1 MLFNSYIFIFLF
13 LPLVLFGYYGLNY
26 LKQYKLA
33 LSFLTVMSMWFCGY
47 MNSNYLLIL
56 VISIF
61 INFILIEVMSRTKGK
76 LVHKSLLIAG
86 LLWNI
91 GALLYFKYFNFFVE
105 NINTVFK
112 TDIAFLEL
120 ILPLGISFYTFQQ
133 LSYVI
138 DYYRGESEKY
148 DLLEYTAYVTFFP
161 KLIQGP
167 IVYHHELIPQ
177 FRKEENRRLEYDN
190 LSKGIYAFALG
201 LAKKVLLADTLSK
214 IVAIGYDN
222 INELNVTST
231 LLVMICYSL
240 QIYFDFSGYCD
251 MASGIGYFFN
261 IELPINFD
269 SPYKAQSIIDFWS
282 RWHMTLTRFFTK
294 YVYIPL
300 GGNRK
305 GKIRTYINVIIVF
318 LVSGFWHGASWSFIL
333 WGAMHGVLNVVE
345 RWKPVKTV
353 LAKIPKVIRVAGTFA
368 FATFAWSLFRA
379 DSVEQAK
386 RLWNRLFVT
395 DWGAIYAPM
404 ADVFND
410 MTEIKLLYKIGLS
423 GVITSYPGL
432 LLVLFVVVM
441 LFACFF
447 MKNTQEKVKE
457 MKFTNGRILI
467 VVLLMV
473 WSILSL
479 TEVSEFLYVN
489 F

>member
-13 LPLVLFGYYGLNY
+13 LPLVLLGYYGLNY
-26 LKQYKLA
+26 LKQHKLA
-33 LSFLTVMSMWFCGY
+33 LSFLTGMSMWFCGY
-47 MNSNYLLIL
+47 MNPNYLLVL
-56 VISIF
+56 LISIF

-76 LVHKSLLIAG
+76 LGRKSLLIAG

-91 GALLYFKYFNFFVE
+91 GELLYFKYFNFFVE
-105 NINTVFK
+105 NINAIFK

-305 GKIRTYINVIIVF
+305 GTIRTYINVIIVF
-318 LVSGFWHGASWSFIL
+318 LVSGFWHGANWSYIL

-353 LAKIPKVIRVAGTFA
+353 LAKIPKTIRVIGTFTYV
-368 FATFAWSLFRA
+368 TFAWSLFRA

-395 DWGAIYAPM
+395 DWGAIYAPI
-404 ADVFND
+404 AEVFND
-410 MTEIKLLYKIGLS
+410 MTEIKLLYRLGLS
-423 GVITSYPGL
+423 GVIASYPGL
-432 LLVLFVVVM
+432 LLILFVVVA
-441 LFACFF
+441 LLACFF
-447 MKNTQEKVKE
+447 MKNVQDKVRE
-457 MKFTNGRILI
+457 MRFTNAKIL
-467 VVLLMV
+467 VVVVLMV

-479 TEVSEFLYVN
+479 SEVSEFLYVN